1 MPALEREQLV
11 LEAEP
16 RQESG
21 PERRLESSKQ
31 GDWPVGHV
39 LDHQGWRPYPGQLQL
54 QQEEAYQQEV
64 GRQLPAQRPV
74 PLQLRQQ

>member
-1 MPALEREQLV
+1 MVPALKREQLV

-16 RQESG
+16 RRESG

-39 LDHQGWRPYPGQLQL
+39 LDHQGRRPYPGRLQL
-54 QQEEAYQQEV
+54 QQEEA
-64 GRQLPAQRPV
+64 
-74 PLQLRQQ
+74 